1 MILDSLENAGRYRG
15 IHPLLDRAL
24 DWLPGLRAAP
34 PAEGR
39 VGLDGER
46 VFALIGSYRT
56 GPDDEARF
64 ETHARYADI
73 QFLLEGREIIRWT
86 PLRGWSRSRRTT
98 AGRTSPSS
106 ATQRGTR
113 RGDGGA
119 PAAGPLRPL
128 LPGGAA
134 QAGPSLGSAG
144 RRAQG
149 RGQDPAGGRAA
160 GRLNG
165 PRFTFPAAL
174 PYLVLNKRGSW
185 RNPIPSRAAAGP

>member
-86 PLRGWSRSRRTT
+86 PPGLEPF
-98 AGRTSPSS
+98 APY
-106 ATQRGTR
+106 
-113 RGDGGA
+113 DGGKDIA
-119 PAAGPLRPL
+119 FFRDPAG
-128 LPGGAA
+128 
-134 QAGPSLGSAG
+134 
-144 RRAQG
+144 
-149 RGQDPAGGRAA
+149 DPAGGTAA
-160 GRLNG
+160 LLLPGLFALFFPGEPHKPGRLWG
-165 PRFTFPAAL
+165 APGGVRKVVVKILLEDARP
-174 PYLVLNKRGSW
+174 G
-185 RNPIPSRAAAGP
+185 G